1 MKILIVEPGK
11 HPREADIPHTL
22 EEMQRVVGGY
32 IEAVYPWKDPVG
44 LVCDE
49 DGLSKDTEWNRYITS
64 EVAIK
69 GAFFICG
76 LGEEDFT
83 DLSPE
88 LMEKYKKLMWNPHL
102 FLRSPRG
109 VRILDMETGGVIV
122 EIPR

>member
-22 EEMQRVVGGY
+22 EDMRRIVGGY
-32 IEAVYPWKDPVG
+32 IEAVYPWEDQVG

-49 DGLSKDTEWNRYITS
+49 NGLSKDTDWNRCINKDI
-64 EVAIK
+64 AIK
-69 GAFFICG
+69 GTFFVCG

-88 LMEKYKKLMWNPHL
+88 LMEKYKKLLWNPHL
-102 FLRSPRG
+102 FFRSPKG
-109 VRILDMETGGVIV
+109 VRILDMETGGVV
-122 EIPR
+122 LEIP